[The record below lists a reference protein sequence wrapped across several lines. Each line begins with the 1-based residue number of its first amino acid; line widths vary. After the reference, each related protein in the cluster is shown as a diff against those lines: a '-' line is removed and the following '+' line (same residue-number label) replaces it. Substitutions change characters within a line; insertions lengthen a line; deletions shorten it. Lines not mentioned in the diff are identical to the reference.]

1 LTEVNLT
8 GRPILAGNIHVAP
21 GTAPTPTTHQTA
33 PASGGSSGLWIAL
46 IAGLLGIVMMAGAGW
61 WVWNRTSIFK
71 PKPVPDSPLVHQPS
85 IPADDPHKT
94 ADPGKTSTPSIP
106 PTPPTPPVLPK
117 VSAIQT
123 LINEAKP
130 GSEVVVPEGN
140 YEEQLHFREGIKL
153 KAAPGARVIVQTD
166 GRVGAALLVENCKT
180 GSISGIIFQH
190 TGSEAAQ
197 NVSWPVA
204 LVKSSSITLENCTV
218 QSGVSDGMIITGVGS
233 PQVLRCTVKNNA
245 KNGIVFE
252 AGVTGT
258 VVATE
263 CRLNGASGVELRN
276 SGTRPTLQSCALVDN
291 QLAGIS
297 VKDGAAV
304 NVLEKTRCQGNKDAG
319 MAAAGEGVELTVVD
333 AICENNGVGI
343 AVQEFAKGS
352 IRDSTIR
359 GCESHGIQFGMTADG
374 TEVVNNTITGSKGE
388 GMLITGANG
397 RVVTITGNKVSDG
410 GANGIGVF
418 GAGFKPKI
426 ENNECL
432 KNAEYGI
439 LAIEGVSGIIR
450 DNTVRDNH
458 SGAIAHEGAAADLV
472 IEGNIT
478 DGK

>member
-1 LTEVNLT
+1 MWDSVPLP
-8 GRPILAGNIHVAP
+8 RPLP
-21 GTAPTPTTHQTA
+21 PPHQTA
-33 PASGGSSGLWIAL
+33 APSSGGSGGLWIAL
-46 IAGLLGIVMMAGAGW
+46 IAGVMGLVMMAGAAW

-71 PKPVPDSPLVHQPS
+71 PKPVPDSPVVHQPT
-85 IPADDPHKT
+85 IPKAPTIPVDDPRKT
-94 ADPGKTSTPSIP
+94 ADPGKTIP
-106 PTPPTPPVLPK
+106 PVIPPVQPPPVLPK

-140 YEEQLHFREGIKL
+140 YEEQLHFKDGIKL

-190 TGSEAAQ
+190 TGSEVQ
-197 NVSWPVA
+197 QKVSWPVV
-204 LVKSSSITLENCTV
+204 LVKSSSITMENCTV

-258 VVATE
+258 LVATE

-276 SGTRPTLQSCALVDN
+276 SGTRPTIQSCALVDN

-304 NVLEKTRCQGNKDAG
+304 KVLEKTRCQGNKDAG

-333 AICENNGVGI
+333 AICEGNVVGI

-359 GCESHGIQFGMTADG
+359 DSEGAGIQFGMTADG
-374 TEVVNNTITGSKGE
+374 TEVVNNTVTGSKGE
-388 GMLITGANG
+388 GHADHRRQWQGRDHHRQQGQRQRRQRHRRFRRGIQAQDRKQRVPEKCGIRHPGCRGRERGHPREHGA
-397 RVVTITGNKVSDG
+397 RQSLRSHR
-410 GANGIGVF
+410 
-418 GAGFKPKI
+418 P
-426 ENNECL
+426 
-432 KNAEYGI
+432 
-439 LAIEGVSGIIR
+439 
-450 DNTVRDNH
+450 
-458 SGAIAHEGAAADLV
+458 
-472 IEGNIT
+472 
-478 DGK
+478 